1 MRRLLV
7 MSIAFVSFQFVGP
20 VCALEQFNT
29 EAAAQQHSPTDT
41 VVSVNIPS
49 MIWHITRAS
58 GTTGIQSTAP
68 TLGLLP
74 LRSRCSPNR
83 IRHRRPRLCGY
94 RFEARGGE

>member
-49 MIWHITRAS
+49 MIWHYKGQRYYGNTKHGAYVRAAAAAKS
-58 GTTGIQSTAP
+58 VLAKSNSA
-68 TLGLLP
+68 
-74 LRSRCSPNR
+74 
-83 IRHRRPRLCGY
+83 
-94 RFEARGGE
+94 